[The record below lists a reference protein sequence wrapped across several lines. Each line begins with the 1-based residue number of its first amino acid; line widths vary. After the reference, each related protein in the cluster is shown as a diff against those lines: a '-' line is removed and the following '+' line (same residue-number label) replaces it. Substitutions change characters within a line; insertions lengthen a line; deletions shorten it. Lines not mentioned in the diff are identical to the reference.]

1 MHWASAGRAAEAF
14 EWWHRAG
21 VRAHERSAYAEA
33 IHALEKAL
41 RALPKAVGPTERR
54 GREIE
59 LRMALTAAES
69 GRSPGSDAMLRHA
82 RRVEALCAGL
92 DAGDQLVTA
101 LFLSLRS
108 RTVRGEMRAA
118 MRIFDRLRVLAPG
131 IREPVSARRCLQ

>member
-1 MHWASAGRAAEAF
+1 MHWASAGRPAEAF

-21 VRAHERSAYAEA
+21 LRALERSAYAEA
-33 IHALEKAL
+33 IHALEQAL
-41 RALPKAVGPTERR
+41 RALPKAVGPAERR

-69 GRSPGSDAMLRHA
+69 GRSPGSDAVVRQS
-82 RRVEALCAGL
+82 RRLEALCAGL

-101 LFLSLRS
+101 LFLSVRS

-118 MRIFDRLRVLAPG
+118 MRIVDRLRVLTAG
-131 IREPVSARRCLQ
+131 IRDPYLRACCLQ